1 MAQAHSSCFASPGD
15 NRVTRVSYV
24 DPYIT
29 NSLHF
34 QTLVPTEAKIKLIN
48 MLSESGLSVI
58 EATSFV
64 SPKWVPQVS
73 MHTHTQCW
81 HIRLRAIHKLHDFFL
96 SLLTGFCHPNVR
108 WQTRWRWWR
117 VSAGSPGW
125 LIKSSP
131 PISRVSRLLWVSSIQ
146 SHQPSLHKH
155 PPSPSSHTIVVA
167 SV

>member
-1 MAQAHSSCFASPGD
+1 MFTMAQAHSSCFASPDD

-73 MHTHTQCW
+73 MHPPHAHTV
-81 HIRLRAIHKLHDFFL
+81 LA
-96 SLLTGFCHPNVR
+96 HPAKGST
-108 WQTRWRWWR
+108 QT
-117 VSAGSPGW
+117 A
-125 LIKSSP
+125 
-131 PISRVSRLLWVSSIQ
+131 
-146 SHQPSLHKH
+146 
-155 PPSPSSHTIVVA
+155 
-167 SV
+167 

>member
-1 MAQAHSSCFASPGD
+1 MEVGPRDGLQNEKVACLRWRRRIVRALRHQMI
-15 NRVTRVSYV
+15 TRVSYV

-73 MHTHTQCW
+73 MHPPATRTH
-81 HIRLRAIHKLHDFFL
+81 
-96 SLLTGFCHPNVR
+96 
-108 WQTRWRWWR
+108 
-117 VSAGSPGW
+117 SAGTSG
-125 LIKSSP
+125 
-131 PISRVSRLLWVSSIQ
+131 
-146 SHQPSLHKH
+146 
-155 PPSPSSHTIVVA
+155 
-167 SV
+167 